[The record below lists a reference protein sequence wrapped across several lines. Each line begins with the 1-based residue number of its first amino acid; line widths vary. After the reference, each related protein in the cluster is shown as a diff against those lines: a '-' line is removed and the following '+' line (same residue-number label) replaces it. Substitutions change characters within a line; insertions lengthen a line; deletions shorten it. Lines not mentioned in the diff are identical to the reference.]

1 MIQKIFLKNGA
12 NVMALTHNLK
22 VRGLQIINHIL
33 LLIGLGY
40 VFMTGSYELLGIS
53 LIMYVITGMLGVNIG
68 LHRLLSHRSFK
79 TYPVIEKLLSLVS
92 VVTTIGSPLAW
103 VAVHRQ
109 HHRACET
116 INDPHSPYVE
126 GKFSLVKAF
135 KVWFGLW
142 EIINISPRIV
152 RDLRQ
157 SEFQRWIHKNY
168 LELIIGYN
176 VILALINPLL
186 IIFAYAIPACLCLH
200 STSSIIVI
208 AHKHGYR
215 NHDLGRDQSRN
226 SWIAHLMSL
235 GEGWHNNHHAKA
247 WAWNQSEKW
256 WEFDPPS
263 WVIRLI
269 RIKD

>member
-1 MIQKIFLKNGA
+1 MTLS
-12 NVMALTHNLK
+12 HNHK

-33 LLIGLGY
+33 LVIGLVY
-40 VFMTGSYELLGIS
+40 VFVTNDYGMLALS
-53 LIMYVITGMLGVNIG
+53 LITYVITGMLGVNIG

-79 TYPVIEKLLSLVS
+79 TYPFIEKLCSLIS

-109 HHRACET
+109 HHKSVET
-116 INDPHSPYVE
+116 NKDPHSPYTD
-126 GKFSLVKAF
+126 GKYSLTKAF
-135 KVWFGLW
+135 KVWIGLW
-142 EIINISPRIV
+142 DVTNISPKIV

-157 SEFQRWIHKNY
+157 SNFQKWLHKNY
-168 LELIIGYN
+168 LPLIIVYN
-176 VILALINPLL
+176 VILALINPWL
-186 IIFAYAIPACLCLH
+186 IIFVYAIPACLCLH

-247 WAWNQSEKW
+247 WAWNQGEKW

-263 WVIRLI
+263 WIIRLI